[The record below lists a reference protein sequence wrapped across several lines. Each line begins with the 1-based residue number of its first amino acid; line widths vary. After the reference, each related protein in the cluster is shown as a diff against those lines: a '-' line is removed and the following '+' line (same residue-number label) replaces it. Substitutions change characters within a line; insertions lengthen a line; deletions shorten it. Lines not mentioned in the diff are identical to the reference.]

1 MSAAYFPPALHMAS
15 LVLLVV
21 VVIAAAFVDIRER
34 RIPNVITFPA
44 MAVGFVVSTW
54 VAEDHARGALMSLLG
69 WALGIGLFLIPVA
82 FMGRG
87 AGDLKLLAAVGAIG
101 GPVFVIWA
109 AVLTTAFG
117 GILAV
122 AVLLAKRQFGT
133 VAGGIALD
141 VMMRQ
146 KVQAASDIR
155 LPYAVPIA
163 AGALVTAA
171 IGLLVK

>member
-1 MSAAYFPPALHMAS
+1 MNPSYLPPALAIAP

-21 VVIAAAFVDIRER
+21 VVVAAAIVDIRER

-44 MAVGFVVSTW
+44 MAAGFVVSTW
-54 VAEDHARGALMSLLG
+54 VAEDHARGALMSLAG
-69 WALGIGLFLIPVA
+69 WALGIALFLIPVA

-101 GPVFVIWA
+101 GPVFVVWA

-117 GILAV
+117 GVFAIG
-122 AVLLAKRQFGT
+122 VLLAKRQFGT
-133 VAGGIALD
+133 VTGGIALD
-141 VMMRQ
+141 VVTRQ
-146 KVQAASDIR
+146 KIQATSDIR

-163 AGALVTAA
+163 AGAIVTAI
-171 IGLLVK
+171 IGLMS